1 MATSLK
7 PYGLKPAYRLGN
19 GAPSVLGFTL
29 MKMYA
34 GETYAIF
41 NGDPV
46 KLIASSTGRGH
57 IQTLNTTLTATTV
70 TSSGTPI
77 GVFGGCQYTDP
88 TSKKLLQRHFYP
100 GAITSPAD
108 DAYAFVY
115 DDPDLVYRVIAD
127 EAVPATALGCNAAL
141 IQTAVGST
149 ATGNSGLTLDG
160 SSIANTATLPLRIV
174 GFVNDPLS
182 SVGDTYTECYVRL
195 NTHFHRQTTGVAA
208 S

>member
-1 MATSLK
+1 MATSLT
-7 PYGLKPAYRLGN
+7 PYGLRPAYRLGS
-19 GAPSVLGFTL
+19 GAPSVLGFS
-29 MKMYA
+29 MYKIYNA
-34 GETYAIF
+34 ETYAIF

-70 TSSGTPI
+70 TSSGTPV
-77 GVFGGCQYTDP
+77 GVFAGVQYSDP
-88 TSKKLLQRHFYP
+88 VSGKWLQRHFYP
-100 GAITSPAD
+100 GAITSAKD
-108 DAYAFVY
+108 DIYAMVY
-115 DDPDLVYRVIAD
+115 DDPDLVFRIIAD
-127 EAVPATALGCNAAL
+127 DTLPATALGCNAAL

-149 ATGNSGLTLDG
+149 ATGNSGLTLDA

-174 GFVNDPLS
+174 GFVNDGRS
-182 SVGDTYTECYVRL
+182 TVGDTYTECYVRL